1 MKELMK
7 HLFNGR
13 SVAKKKRII
22 EEGKSASEEMF
33 DGFDVKELIELID
46 TEFKN
51 KNGGYSTS
59 TALNIVTKLD
69 NLRQSLSFYSGEIQS
84 LFITLTEE
92 VEYSEKLNAEDAQ
105 KLKQQREALRL
116 EARYDWYGKF
126 RTFLFSVMGAALF
139 IVTLFTIGY
148 IEKNYD
154 WAVLPLA
161 KYVEVS
167 SEKLNDTHQVSELKL
182 TNLGT
187 ESPAVVEKLGKPIDK
202 AISGNE

>member
-1 MKELMK
+1 MKTLYEK
-7 HLFNGR
+7 LFNNR
-13 SVAKKKRII
+13 FVTQKKRV
-22 EEGKSASEEMF
+22 SEEKMALTEQIF
-33 DGFDVKELIELID
+33 GDLNVKELVDLVD
-46 TEFKN
+46 SEFKN
-51 KNGGYSTS
+51 DKGAYTSSSALTIVSRLNNFEMNLFRFRTHVFDLAEALKNQIS
-59 TALNIVTKLD
+59 
-69 NLRQSLSFYSGEIQS
+69 E
-84 LFITLTEE
+84 
-92 VEYSEKLNAEDAQ
+92 SEKLNQADAQ
-105 KLKQQREALRL
+105 KLKQQREAFRL

-126 RTFLFSVMGAALF
+126 RTFLFSVMGAVLF